1 MKKSVSAIITSA
13 TKEDISMTQDQL
25 EQCVSYFTQGGP
37 IEWIAGG
44 VTVIFLFITAF
55 TKVSI
60 PGIIKTIAGR
70 IIDWKSKR

>member
-1 MKKSVSAIITSA
+1 
-13 TKEDISMTQDQL
+13 MTQSDL

-37 IEWIAGG
+37 LEWIAGG
-44 VTVIFLFITAF
+44 VTVVFLLVTAF

-70 IIDWKSKR
+70 IIDWKAHR

>member
-1 MKKSVSAIITSA
+1 
-13 TKEDISMTQDQL
+13 MTQTDL

-44 VTVIFLFITAF
+44 VMVIFLLITAF
-55 TKVSI
+55 TKVNL

-70 IIDWKSKR
+70 IIDWKAKR